1 MQVHQAWLAAA
12 AANAGGGDEAGGGAA
27 TAAEQLAQCFEHDGG
42 HFLPATKQVVAAACW
57 LYLVSDMLQAM
68 RGQLTSWQVR
78 DALAAFVAKFR

>member
-12 AANAGGGDEAGGGAA
+12 ADNAGGGDEAGGGAA
-27 TAAEQLAQCFEHDGG
+27 TAAEQLAQYFEHDGG
-42 HFLPATKQVVAAACW
+42 HFGNQAGYRCRLLAVPC
-57 LYLVSDMLQAM
+57 SEMLQAM

>member
-12 AANAGGGDEAGGGAA
+12 AANAGGAA

-42 HFLPATKQVVAAACW
+42 HFLPATKQVVAATCR
-57 LYLVSDMLQAM
+57 LYLVSEMLQAM

-78 DALAAFVAKFR
+78 DALAAFLAKFR